1 MIVGV
6 FGLFRLKPE
15 ERVQAGVALVVIVLL
30 NALFI
35 WRSIGRSLSTSCTW
49 RAMIH

>member
-1 MIVGV
+1 MKEESERDMIVGV

-35 WRSIGRSLSTSCTW
+35 WRL
-49 RAMIH
+49 H